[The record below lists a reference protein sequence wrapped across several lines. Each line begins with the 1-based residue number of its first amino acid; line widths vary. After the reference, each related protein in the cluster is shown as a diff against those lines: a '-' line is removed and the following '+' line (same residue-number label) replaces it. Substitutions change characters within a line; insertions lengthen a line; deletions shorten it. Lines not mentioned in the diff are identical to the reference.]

1 MDDLKCFNKFL
12 FLHQTSNWDISYL
25 HLKDKYSM
33 VYTNLPVS
41 RWDVQNDI
49 LDIDL
54 LDIQCHKNTKDSTL

>member
-1 MDDLKCFNKFL
+1 
-12 FLHQTSNWDISYL
+12 
-25 HLKDKYSM
+25 M

-54 LDIQCHKNTKDSTL
+54 LDTQCHKNTKDAMII

>member
-1 MDDLKCFNKFL
+1 M
-12 FLHQTSNWDISYL
+12 HQTSNWDLSFLY
-25 HLKDKYSM
+25 LKDKYSM